1 VNIEGRVVTLRA
13 LEEAD
18 MELLRSFH
26 NDPEIARQIVGWS
39 FPISAYEQRLWYE
52 RVIADPVN
60 KRFAIDAPD
69 IGFVGI
75 STLTQID
82 WKCRSAFHGILI
94 GHKDAQG
101 RGLGT
106 DSVMATMRYAFD
118 ELGLERLD
126 TQIGEFNERSQHV
139 YLEKC
144 GWSFEGQRRRA
155 IYRGGRWYD
164 SLVIGVLR
172 GDYQK
177 LVAETGYW
185 G

>member
-1 VNIEGRVVTLRA
+1 VNIEGRVVALRA

-39 FPISAYEQRLWYE
+39 FPISATEQRLWYE
-52 RVIADPVN
+52 KVIADPVN

-82 WKCRSAFHGILI
+82 WKYRSAFHGILI
-94 GHKDAQG
+94 GCKEAQG

-126 TQIGEFNERSQHV
+126 GEIGEFNERSKRLYV
-139 YLEKC
+139 DKC
-144 GWSFEGQRRRA
+144 AWTIEGVRRRA
-155 IYRGGRWYD
+155 IFRENRWYD
-164 SLVIGVLR
+164 TLIVGILASDYRQLVR
-172 GDYQK
+172 
-177 LVAETGYW
+177 ETAYW